1 MRIEHLRQA
10 DLNLLVVF
18 TVLMEERN
26 VSRAAHRLLLSQP
39 AVTRAMQRLRE
50 TFHDELLIRT
60 SSGYQVTPK
69 GELLIA
75 ELEAIFP
82 RLDTLLT
89 GGVFDPAKEN
99 ARFRVA
105 GTDYSSYVIGIP
117 LMKRMLGLGSRLSL
131 DLLPLSD
138 DIFRA
143 MERGQFDLLLYGDDG
158 NIPANLQRQLLYEE
172 DFVCVVSEHS
182 RFKRRLSEAQYLGA
196 KHVGVITLAGAQT
209 IPEQKLAEA
218 GVQRD
223 SLVRVPSFD
232 LAMQMVVD
240 SDLVA
245 TVPRRLTDITRGTP
259 ACKVLEA
266 PPLFDSFRY
275 VMAWHPRMQDDTGH
289 LWLRDTVKRV
299 CETL

>member
-18 TVLMEERN
+18 TVLAEERN
-26 VSRAAHRLLLSQP
+26 ISRAAHRLLLSQP

-60 SSGYQVTPK
+60 SNGYQMTPK
-69 GELLIA
+69 GELLIT
-75 ELEAIFP
+75 ELEAVLP

-89 GGVFDPAKEN
+89 GGAFEPARES
-99 ARFRVA
+99 ARFRIA

-117 LMKRMLGLGSRLSL
+117 LMKRFLALGSRLSL

-138 DIFRA
+138 DIFSD
-143 MERGQFDLLLYGDDG
+143 MEHGRFDLLLYADDG
-158 NIPANLQRQLLYEE
+158 NIPGKLQQQLLYEE
-172 DFVCVVSEHS
+172 DFVCVVSAHS
-182 RFKRRLSEAQYLGA
+182 RYKRRITEAQYLRE
-196 KHVGVITLAGAQT
+196 KHVGVVTLAGAQT
-209 IPEQKLAEA
+209 IPEQTLAKA

-223 SLVRVPSFD
+223 SLLRVPSFD
-232 LAMQMVVD
+232 LAMQMVVG

-245 TVPRRLTDITRGTP
+245 TVPRRLTAMARGTP
-259 ACKVLEA
+259 ACKVLDA
-266 PPLFDSFRY
+266 PPLFGSFRY
-275 VMAWHPRMQDDTGH
+275 VMVWHPRMKDDTAH
-289 LWLRDTVKRV
+289 LWLRNIVKQV